1 MTNDSSLITEDEDDN
16 ELLQNDDKTPKKPK

>member
-16 ELLQNDDKTPKKPK
+16 EPLQTDEKIPKKPK